1 MKKFYLLLLSALCAV
16 SSFAAI
22 TGVEKLYVVG
32 NATAAGWEQGMAS
45 NQAMVQQDG
54 KWVWAGEMN
63 GDGEFKFLVNDTKW
77 ENFISCSC
85 ENDAP
90 GNVTI
95 TLGEETALVH
105 YPDKGSRDYKFKM
118 PTGISGIHTIT
129 LDLEKG
135 TMVVT
140 AGGEVIEPEKPD
152 LTSCCL
158 VGSAT
163 SAEWDSQKA
172 LPMTLVAD
180 GYFIWTGELKAGEL
194 KFVNSVGADLGTE
207 SINPTNDVVDFELTG
222 DYTSKD
228 FTDPVYDLTYK
239 GADKKFFIKNAGRY
253 TVCVNLKNMVAVIT
267 KAVNEFENVFLN
279 GGATAEDGNWTYTDI
294 PFTPVADEAG
304 VFTWTGDL
312 YAPEKTTEFKFRT
325 AENWSRVLVAYTA
338 DVVVSAGN
346 EYPLS
351 YIPVNGWPNN
361 NNFKLSESGKY
372 KFTIDLNTMTLK
384 VDDGNEI
391 GTGVNTVDV
400 ANAQVLVADGVVSI
414 VANGFVQAAIY
425 DLTGKCLNQ
434 VSGEG
439 TFTVSEGLANGVYVL
454 KMMVDGKELVQ
465 KVMVK

>member
-16 SSFAAI
+16 SSFAEI

-32 NATAAGWEQGMAS
+32 DATAAGWDNGKAL
-45 NQAMVQQDG
+45 NQPMVQQDG
-54 KWVWAGEMN
+54 KWVWVGEMY
-63 GDGEFKFLVNDTKW
+63 GGKGFKFLVNDNKW
-77 ENFISCSC
+77 ENFLSCSC
-85 ENDAP
+85 ADDAP

-95 TLGEETALVH
+95 VMDEAAELVH
-105 YPDKGSRDYKFKM
+105 YPTNPVKDYKFEM
-118 PTGISGIHTIT
+118 PSDASGIYTIT
-129 LDLEKG
+129 IDLVAETVLVTKG
-135 TMVVT
+135 GV
-140 AGGEVIEPEKPD
+140 EPEKPD
-152 LTSCCL
+152 LNSCCL
-158 VGSAT
+158 IGSAT
-163 SAEWDSQKA
+163 TADWESDNA
-172 LPMTLVAD
+172 LPMTLITD

-194 KFVNSVGADLGTE
+194 KFLNKIGADLATE

-439 TFTVSEGLANGVYVL
+439 TFTVSEGLTNGVYVL